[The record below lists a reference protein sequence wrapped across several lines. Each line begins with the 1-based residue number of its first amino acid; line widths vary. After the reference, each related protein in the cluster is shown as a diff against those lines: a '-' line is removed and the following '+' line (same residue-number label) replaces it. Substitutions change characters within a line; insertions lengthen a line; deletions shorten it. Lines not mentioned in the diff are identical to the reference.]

1 MAFLPKNFTNK
12 NKLKKE
18 MTLIEKEKIV
28 VPTNDYVFKRIFGK
42 PGNEEITKS
51 FLNSILDTEVTR
63 SRLRQK
69 SNNRERFI

>member
-63 SRLRQK
+63 SRFRQK
-69 SNNRERFI
+69 PYN

>member
-1 MAFLPKNFTNK
+1 
-12 NKLKKE
+12 

-28 VPTNDYVFKRIFGK
+28 VPTNDYIFKRIFGK

>member
-63 SRLRQK
+63 SGFR
-69 SNNRERFI
+69 

>member
-1 MAFLPKNFTNK
+1 MK
-12 NKLKKE
+12 
-18 MTLIEKEKIV
+18 LIEKEKIV

-63 SRLRQK
+63 SG
-69 SNNRERFI
+69 FG